1 MDKLKL
7 FLISL
12 LLVLIIAGSA
22 YFIGVR
28 KGKLSVKPTI
38 TSTLLEEQLQS
49 VRELAT
55 IKYHYTN
62 VGSFENQSEFYGI
75 KIPLTFKKFII
86 SYDGEITAGVVLD
99 NSKITVTGN
108 NINIDLPPA
117 QILSHEIEEDSIKI
131 FDEQASIFNPLK
143 LDDYSTFRK
152 DQMLE
157 MEAKAIEKGV
167 IIEAEKDAIKAVEEI
182 LNVNPEINEKYTLI
196 FK

>member
-7 FLISL
+7 FLISIL
-12 LLVLIIAGSA
+12 VVLIIAGSA

-99 NSKITVTGN
+99 NSRITVTGN

-167 IIEAEKDAIKAVEEI
+167 LIEAEKDAIKAVEEI
-182 LNVNPEINEKYTLI
+182 LNVNPEINEKYTLN